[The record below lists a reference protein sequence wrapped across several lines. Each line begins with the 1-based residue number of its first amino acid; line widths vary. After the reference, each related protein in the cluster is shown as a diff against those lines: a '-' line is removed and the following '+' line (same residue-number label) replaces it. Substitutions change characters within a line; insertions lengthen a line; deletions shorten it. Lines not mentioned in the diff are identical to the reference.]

1 MKQSIDVM
9 LLTKTG
15 MEYGIFKEE
24 LLADQV
30 EEADTFFSRLFGLM
44 GRNSLKPGEGLL
56 LRNCKRIH
64 TCFMKFPI
72 DVVYL
77 TGDGT
82 VIYIQTLAPWQR
94 GKKLDATVHT
104 LELPAGAA
112 DRILIGSRL
121 VLQEKE

>member
-1 MKQSIDVM
+1 MKQYIDIV

-15 MEYGIFKEE
+15 LDHCIFKEE

-30 EEADTFFSRLFGLM
+30 LDAETYLARLVGLM
-44 GRNSLKPGEGLL
+44 GRKSLGPGEGLL
-56 LRNCKRIH
+56 LRNCKSIH

-72 DVVYL
+72 DAVYL

-82 VIYIQTLAPWQR
+82 VIYTQTLAPWQR